1 MNIEMKNQEQESECS
16 PGLRIKRFLRAGI
29 GKCMSFFLNKYQAK
43 KISLIVAIS
52 YLICILYTWISAEI
66 NGYTYFSAGEPNVWI
81 RNVEWL
87 VGIFAIIYLTY
98 ELFKH
103 ITPNEEVIYDPYV

>member
-1 MNIEMKNQEQESECS
+1 MTI
-16 PGLRIKRFLRAGI
+16 LRSLATNKPVKTPYSDYLRAGI
-29 GKCMSFFLNKYQAK
+29 HKCMSFFLNKYQAK
-43 KISLIVAIS
+43 KISLMVAIS
-52 YLICILYTWISAEI
+52 YLICILYTWISAEL

>member
-1 MNIEMKNQEQESECS
+1 MSIEMKNQEQESEYS

-29 GKCMSFFLNKYQAK
+29 HKCMSFFLNKYQAK

-52 YLICILYTWISAEI
+52 YLICILYTWISAEL